1 MQKWNTHC
9 SMLGILQHWSACV
22 SDSGL
27 ILKALE
33 LCQHFLLHNVHV
45 IASGLSFI
53 INGVGYS

>member
-1 MQKWNTHC
+1 MC
-9 SMLGILQHWSACV
+9 MLGILQHWSACV